1 MARPIVTLVVAFA
14 LLPVTEASGDNRIRV
29 VVWDSQQPAQKKVY
43 KRFLGNRIAEHLRK
57 SSDLEV
63 RSVKLD
69 DPGKGLSDDI
79 LDSADVLIMWVHG
92 RKGELSPELGKRV
105 LARVLDGRL
114 GYAALHSAH
123 WASPFMEAMNWR
135 TRENARRLFPSGSG
149 EKVELVDIPPP
160 RRFDTPKKS
169 SLPTPRIYPR
179 KFPGGR
185 TRVEVVL
192 PNCCFP
198 GYRPD
203 GKPSFLNCVRP
214 DHPIARGVPREF
226 RLPNTEMYN
235 EPFHV
240 PDPDE
245 VVFEERWPTGE
256 WFRSAAVWNI
266 GKGRVFYFRPGHETF
281 GVFHE
286 APALKIIENAARY
299 LGKGV
304 REKSSR

>member
-1 MARPIVTLVVAFA
+1 MARSIVTLVVAFA
-14 LLPVTEASGDNRIRV
+14 LLPVTEASGDDRIRV

-43 KRFLGNRIAEHLRK
+43 KSFLGNRIAEHLRK

-79 LDSADVLIMWVHG
+79 LDNADVLIMWVHG

-149 EKVELVDIPPP
+149 EKVELVDMPPP

-286 APALKIIENAARY
+286 APALKIVENAARY